1 MSLPAK
7 RRGRF
12 HKRVTRF
19 IQISSKRVI
28 QNLDTN
34 TGGEKLADQSGTL
47 LIVVGV
53 MLIVMLLVVLL

>member
-34 TGGEKLADQSGTL
+34 TSSEKLTDQSGTL
-47 LIVVGV
+47 LIAAGII
-53 MLIVMLLVVLL
+53 LIVILLVVLL